1 MLERGPSIDPGTH
14 RGADDTLSGFAFFT
28 RLSWQ
33 SWKPSLPL
41 TEREA
46 TGQSHGR
53 PWEHQSQQLTLGWIT
68 SLPFSFLCWFF
79 SPWRSI
85 KAEEHV
91 VTAARICI
99 FIIYF
104 V

>member
-1 MLERGPSIDPGTH
+1 MLETGPSIDPGTH
-14 RGADDTLSGFAFFT
+14 RGADDTLSCFTFFT

-33 SWKPSLPL
+33 SWKSSLPL
-41 TEREA
+41 TERQA

-68 SLPFSFLCWFF
+68 SLPFSFLCWF
-79 SPWRSI
+79 PPPRRSI
-85 KAEEHV
+85 KAEGHV
-91 VTAARICI
+91 AARICI